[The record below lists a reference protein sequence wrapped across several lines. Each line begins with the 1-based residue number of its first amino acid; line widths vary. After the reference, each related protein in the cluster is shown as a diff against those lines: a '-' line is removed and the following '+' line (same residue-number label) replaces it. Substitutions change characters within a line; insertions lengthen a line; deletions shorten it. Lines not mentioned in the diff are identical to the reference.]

1 MKFYDTTRISRL
13 TAILTSLQ
21 GKKLVTAS
29 ELAKKFSVSVR
40 TIYRDLKT
48 LELAGIPVYTDE
60 GKGYSLMDGYR
71 LPPVMFTEH
80 EANTFITIAHLI
92 HKTRDTSLIEEYS
105 TALDKIKAVLRSGT
119 KEKAALLSQRI
130 AISPAFATKNA
141 SHSLTQIQAALT
153 DFKVLKIRYERG
165 NHKKITEREIEP
177 FAFYYSL
184 EESWLVIAFCRLR
197 KDFRM
202 FRLDRI
208 QSLAT
213 TEKTFSPHEI
223 TLASYLE
230 QKNKNYTPD
239 K

>member
-1 MKFYDTTRISRL
+1 MKFYDATRISRL

-29 ELAKKFSVSVR
+29 ELAAKFSVSVR

-48 LELAGIPVYTDE
+48 LELAGIPVYTEE
-60 GKGYSLMDGYR
+60 GKGYSLMEGYK
-71 LPPVMFTEH
+71 LPPVMFTER
-80 EANTFITIAHLI
+80 EANTLITIEHLI
-92 HKTRDTSLIEEYS
+92 HKTRDTSLIKEYN
-105 TALDKIKAVLRSGT
+105 TALDKIKAVLRVGT
-119 KEKAALLSQRI
+119 KEKVALLSKRI
-130 AISPAFATKNA
+130 AISPAFATQN
-141 SHSLTQIQAALT
+141 SSNSLTQIQAALT
-153 DFKVLKIRYERG
+153 DFKVLKISYESG
-165 NHKKITEREIEP
+165 NQKKITEREIEP

-197 KDFRM
+197 NDFRM

-208 QSLAT
+208 HSLVMSD
-213 TEKTFSPHEI
+213 ETFSPHQI

-230 QKNKNYTPD
+230 QKQKNYTPD